1 MRSKIYYICK
11 YAPLELCEGYGFETE
26 KLDPAPSAFDC
37 AESCMHPNICG
48 YGKAVV
54 EEVNAKGIKA
64 LLLTDCCDVCR
75 RIYDVLKAKG
85 DMDFIFLMNLPH
97 KSGDADAALL
107 ESELLRLKID
117 LARYALKMGE
127 ASFSGERALAFI
139 KEQNEKG
146 RAQIVKGPHVSLT
159 GAHGGSVLKKLLD
172 ERLSVPV
179 QDDTCSGRRIVEYNA
194 DRFDLNL
201 YARALMTQSPV
212 CRRMQFE
219 SDDNPV
225 ARGLEPDTL
234 GTICHTMKFCDYYS
248 FQYKTLRERIGD
260 KPLLKIET
268 DSTPQ
273 SSGQLK
279 TRIDA
284 FGETLGIPKA
294 MTKEKYYRYTA
305 GIDSGSASTDA
316 VILDADKNIVGF
328 SILPTGAGAMHGA
341 EKALSL
347 ALENAGLRKEDIDK
361 IVTTGYGRDTVGLS
375 DLSVTEISCHAKG
388 AHFLC
393 PTARTVIDIGGQDSK
408 VIRLDDNGNVVNFV
422 MNDKCAAGTGRFL
435 EMMARTLELSLPEMS
450 ELGLKW
456 KKDVAISSMCTVF
469 AESEVVSLVAQ
480 NTAPEDI
487 IHGLNE
493 AIAGKTAGL
502 AARLGKADG
511 DIVMTGGVSQ
521 NRGVV
526 DSLEKKLGVKLVI
539 PKEAQICGALG
550 AALYAMEE

>member
-1 MRSKIYYICK
+1 MHSKIYYICK
-11 YAPLELCEGYGFETE
+11 YAPLELCEGFGFETE

-48 YGKAVV
+48 YGKAVI
-54 EEVNAKGIKA
+54 EEVEARSIKA
-64 LLLTDCCDVCR
+64 LILTDCCDVCR
-75 RIYDVLKAKG
+75 RIYDVLKARG
-85 DMDFIFLMNLPH
+85 GMDFLFLMSLPH
-97 KSGDADAALL
+97 KAGKADVALL
-107 ESELLRLKID
+107 KEELQRCRLE
-117 LARYALKMGE
+117 LASYARRTGE
-127 ASFSGERALAFI
+127 ESFSAERALAFL
-139 KEQNEKG
+139 KEHNEKG
-146 RAQIVKGPHVSLT
+146 RAQIINGPHVSLT
-159 GAHGGSVLKKLLD
+159 GAHGGSVLKELLS

-179 QDDTCSGRRIVEYNA
+179 QDDTCSGRRMVEYDANT
-194 DRFDLNL
+194 FDIGS
-201 YARALMTQSPV
+201 YAAALMTQEPV
-212 CRRMQFE
+212 CQRMQF
-219 SDDNPV
+219 SSHDNPV
-225 ARGLEPDTL
+225 SRGLDADTL

-248 FQYKTLRERIGD
+248 FQYKTLRESIAH

-284 FGETLGIPKA
+284 FGETLGIKTK
-294 MTKEKYYRYTA
+294 MTGEKNYRYTA

-316 VILDADKNIVGF
+316 VILDAEKKIAGYA
-328 SILPTGAGAMHGA
+328 ILPTGAGAMHGA

-347 ALENAGLRKEDIDK
+347 ALENAGLTKEDIDK
-361 IVTTGYGRDTVGLS
+361 TVTTGYGRETVGLS
-375 DLSVTEISCHAKG
+375 DISVTEISCHAKG

-408 VIRLDDNGNVVNFV
+408 VIRLDENGNVVNFV

-435 EMMARTLELSLPEMS
+435 EMMARTLELSLSEMS

-456 KKDVAISSMCTVF
+456 KNEVAISSMCTVF
-469 AESEVVSLVAQ
+469 AESEVVSLVAE

-502 AARLGKADG
+502 AARLGKAGG
-511 DIVMTGGVSQ
+511 DCVMTGGVAQ
-521 NRGVV
+521 NKGVV
-526 DSLEKKLGVKLVI
+526 DSLEKKLGSKLIV
-539 PKEAQICGALG
+539 PEEAQICGALG